1 MEVRKDEK
9 GVGRGAGK
17 KRMGSQKGVEAGQG
31 QDNEEWE
38 RGRRECGQG
47 RYRGSGKR
55 EK

>member
-38 RGRRECGQG
+38 RRECGQG